1 MQKKRFAMNAV
12 LLTLTGLLTR
22 LIGVIFRIYISNKI
36 GTQGIGVYQLI
47 LTVYM
52 FTTTF
57 ATSGITLAVTRLVTD
72 SIASGKAELVS
83 PTVKRFQLA
92 GIGVST
98 FVCLVLYMCAQPVG
112 VYILGDERTVL
123 ALRVL
128 APSLP
133 FMAISSC
140 YRGYFYARRAVMKTA
155 SEQLIEQIIEIV
167 IFSIVSTPL
176 IGKGIAYACAALAI
190 GTTLSE
196 VASCLYSYILY
207 RIDVRKLVSNSD
219 THSDGKIPHLLQQA
233 LYIALPVTGSSC
245 LRSGLSLIENTLIP
259 YGLRRYGADSVRA
272 LSDYGM
278 ITGMV
283 MPVITFPAVFLFA
296 FSMLMIP
303 EMSEA
308 KASVRTNG
316 ISHMGNRI
324 LQFTFMF
331 TIPTSVILL
340 IFSQDIGELIYGN
353 PEVGFYIGVIA
364 PIIPLTYLDTVVDG
378 MLKGLNEQVHYLAYN
393 IIDSTVRVVLTFILI
408 PKYGIKGVVIVMF
421 VSAILNS
428 GLSLLRLIKVAKL
441 KIEFISWI
449 LKPIICAF
457 TAAFIART
465 CNNTVI
471 SIVLS
476 AIGYYLLMRI
486 MGTITKKD
494 INWAISIIK

>member
-12 LLTLTGLLTR
+12 LLTVTGLLTR

-36 GTQGIGVYQLI
+36 GSQGIGVYQLI

-72 SIASGKAELVS
+72 SIAAGKAAQVA
-83 PTVKRFQLA
+83 PTVRRFQLA
-92 GIGVST
+92 GIGIST
-98 FVCLVLYMCAQPVG
+98 LVCFVLYLSAKPIG
-112 VYILGDERTVL
+112 VYILGDDRTVL

-133 FMAISSC
+133 FMAISAC

-155 SEQLIEQIIEIV
+155 SEQLIEQIIEIIV
-167 IFSIVSTPL
+167 FSAVSAPL
-176 IGKGIAYACAALAI
+176 IGKGIAYACVALAI
-190 GTTLSE
+190 GTTVSE
-196 VASCLYSYILY
+196 MASCLYSFILY
-207 RIDVRKLVSNSD
+207 KFDVRKLEAYGD
-219 THSDGKIPHLLQQA
+219 AGSDGKIPHLLRQA

-308 KASVRTNG
+308 KASVHTNG
-316 ISHMGNRI
+316 ISHMGNRV
-324 LQFTFMF
+324 LQLTFMF

-340 IFSQDIGELIYGN
+340 IFSQGIGELIYGSA
-353 PEVGFYIGVIA
+353 EVGFYIGVIA

-393 IIDSTVRVVLTFILI
+393 MIDSTVRVILTFILI
-408 PKYGIKGVVIVMF
+408 PRYGIKGVVIVMF

-441 KIEFISWI
+441 KIDLTAWI
-449 LKPIICAF
+449 FKPIVCAF
-457 TAAFIART
+457 TAAFIVKP
-465 CNNTVI
+465 CSNTVI
-471 SIVLS
+471 CIILS
-476 AIGYYLLMRI
+476 AIVYYALLRI
-486 MGTITKKD
+486 TGTITKKD
-494 INWAISIIK
+494 ISWAISVIK